1 MKSTLVSASILA
13 IAALASANSFAEGR
27 DPYPLDQVSAASTKT
42 RAEVRAELLQAQR
55 EGYNLNQDNTYADV
69 KVAPVSNKTRAEVR
83 AELLQAQREG
93 YNVNLGNTYPD
104 VKVAPVNNK
113 TRAEVKAETTASS
126 PVSVYS
132 IERDYPTV
140 Q

>member
-42 RAEVRAELLQAQR
+42 RADVQAELLQAQR
-55 EGYNLNQDNTYADV
+55 EGY
-69 KVAPVSNKTRAEVR
+69 S
-83 AELLQAQREG
+83 
-93 YNVNLGNTYPD
+93 VNIGNTYQDP
-104 VKVAPVNNK
+104 AFSGTPASTR
-113 TRAEVKAETTASS
+113 TRAEVKAEASS
-126 PVSVYS
+126 GTAVSVS
-132 IERDYPTV
+132 ALEHAYPAV

>member
-42 RAEVRAELLQAQR
+42 RADVQAELLQAQR
-55 EGYNLNQDNTYADV
+55 EGY
-69 KVAPVSNKTRAEVR
+69 S
-83 AELLQAQREG
+83 
-93 YNVNLGNTYPD
+93 VNIGNTYQDP
-104 VKVAPVNNK
+104 AFSGTPASTR
-113 TRAEVKAETTASS
+113 TRAEVKAEASS
-126 PVSVYS
+126 AGTAVSVS
-132 IERDYPTV
+132 ALEHAYPAV

>member
-1 MKSTLVSASILA
+1 MKSNLVSASILA
-13 IAALASANSFAEGR
+13 IAALATFGSTSSFAEGS

-55 EGYNLNQDNTYADV
+55 A
-69 KVAPVSNKTRAEVR
+69 
-83 AELLQAQREG
+83 G

-104 VKVAPVNNK
+104 VKVAPISNK
-113 TRAEVKAETTASS
+113 TRAEVKAEITASS
-126 PVSVYS
+126 PGYS
-132 IERDYPTV
+132 IEHDYPTV

>member
-1 MKSTLVSASILA
+1 MKSNLVSASVLA
-13 IAALASANSFAEGR
+13 IAALATFGSASSFAEGR

-42 RAEVRAELLQAQR
+42 RAEVQAELLQAQR
-55 EGYNLNQDNTYADV
+55 EGYNVNLGNTYADV

-93 YNVNLGNTYPD
+93 YNVNLGNTYAD
-104 VKVAPVNNK
+104 VKVDP
-113 TRAEVKAETTASS
+113 RL
-126 PVSVYS
+126 
-132 IERDYPTV
+132 